1 MLNMSKTL
9 TPRSETILKSI
20 VEQYIARAVPVPSQN
35 VLHNHGLD
43 VSSATIRNEMMR
55 LKQEGYII
63 QPHTSAGSVP
73 SDKGYRH
80 YVETLD
86 DVRLPINQQRMIN
99 HLFHQVETRMEEWAR
114 LTATLLANM
123 SQNMAIVAT
132 AKPDN
137 CLFKHLELV
146 SIQDSTALLVLVLL
160 GAIVRQQLTVFDQP
174 VSQVELSSVSDKL
187 NSIFAGLNN
196 QQILAKKTELF
207 ELEKSVTDCI
217 VDIMK
222 TEDEIEYEEP
232 YLDGLQFIFNQPEFA
247 NTRQTSA
254 SLALTENKNL
264 LRVILPDKLTESGV
278 HVIIGKENKSEV
290 IQNYSVVISQYGIPG
305 EAIGCLAV
313 IGPTRMP
320 YARSIASVDYLAE
333 VLSSLIAW
341 LYGRKITPEVENQ

>member
-9 TPRSETILKSI
+9 SPRTEAILKSI
-20 VEQYIARAVPVPSQN
+20 VEQYIARAAPVPSQS
-35 VLHNHGLD
+35 VLHNNGLD

-86 DVRLPINQQRMIN
+86 DIRLPLNQQRMIN
-99 HLFHQVETRMEEWAR
+99 HLFHQVETRVEEWAK

-146 SIQDSTALLVLVLL
+146 SIQDSTALLVLVLQ
-160 GAIVRQQLTVFDQP
+160 GAVVRQQLTVFNQP
-174 VSQVELSSVSDKL
+174 VSQTELSEISNRL
-187 NSIFAGLNN
+187 NGLFDGLNN
-196 QQILAKKTELF
+196 PQIQAKKPGLSD
-207 ELEKSVTDCI
+207 LEKSI
-217 VDIMK
+217 SESILSIMK
-222 TEDEIEYEEP
+222 TEDEIEYEAP

-247 NTRQTSA
+247 NARQTTT

-264 LRVILPDKLTESGV
+264 LRVILPDKLTDRGV
-278 HVIIGKENKSEV
+278 HVIIGKENKSET
-290 IQNYSVVISQYGIPG
+290 IQNYSVVISKYGLPG
-305 EAIGCLAV
+305 EAIGCIAV
-313 IGPTRMP
+313 IGPTRMQ

-333 VLSSLIAW
+333 VLTGLMAW
-341 LYGRKITPEVENQ
+341 LYGRKIVPESDN

>member
-1 MLNMSKTL
+1 MENELS
-9 TPRSETILKSI
+9 PRSETILKSI
-20 VEQYIARAVPVPSQN
+20 VEQYIAKAAPVPSQSVMRN
-35 VLHNHGLD
+35 NSLD

-123 SQNMAIVAT
+123 SQNMSIVAT

-146 SIQDSTALLVLVLL
+146 NIQDSTALLVLVLQ
-160 GAIVRQQLTVFDQP
+160 GAVVRQQLTVFDQP
-174 VSQVELSSVSDKL
+174 VAQAELSVVSNKL
-187 NSIFAGLNN
+187 NTLFAGLSNPL
-196 QQILAKKTELF
+196 ISAKKAELSG
-207 ELEKSVTDCI
+207 LDRSVADCI
-217 VDIMK
+217 CNIMK
-222 TEDEIEYEEP
+222 TEDEIEYEAP

-247 NTRQTSA
+247 NARQTTA
-254 SLALTENKNL
+254 SLALTENKKL
-264 LRVILPDKLTESGV
+264 LGIILPDKLTEKGV
-278 HVIIGKENKSEV
+278 HVIIGKENKSEA
-290 IQNYSVVISQYGIPG
+290 IQNYSVVISQYGLPG
-305 EAIGCLAV
+305 EAIGCIAV
-313 IGPTRMP
+313 IGPTRMQ
-320 YARSIASVDYLAE
+320 YARSIASVDYLSE
-333 VLSSLIAW
+333 VLSGMIAW
-341 LYGRKITPEVENQ
+341 LYGRKITPEADNQ

>member
-9 TPRSETILKSI
+9 SPRSETILKSI
-20 VEQYIARAVPVPSQN
+20 VEQYIARALPVPSQS

-43 VSSATIRNEMMR
+43 VSSATVRNEMMR

-73 SDKGYRH
+73 SDKGYRY

-86 DVRLPINQQRMIN
+86 DIRLPINQQRMIN

-114 LTATLLANM
+114 LTATLLANL

-137 CLFKHLELV
+137 CGFKHLELV
-146 SIQDSTALLVLVLL
+146 SIQDSTALLVLVLQ
-160 GAIVRQQLTVFDQP
+160 GAVVRQQLTVFNQP
-174 VSQVELSSVSDKL
+174 VSQTELSNISNKL

-196 QQILAKKTELF
+196 PQIQAKTAELN
-207 ELEKSVTDCI
+207 ELEKGISDCI
-217 VDIMK
+217 LNIMK
-222 TEDEIEYEEP
+222 TEDEVEYEVP

-247 NTRQTSA
+247 NARQTTT

-264 LRVILPDKLTESGV
+264 LRVILPDKLIGRGV
-278 HVIIGKENKSEV
+278 HVFIGKENKSEA
-290 IQNYSVVISQYGIPG
+290 IQNYSVVISQYGLPG
-305 EAIGCLAV
+305 EAIGCIAV
-313 IGPTRMP
+313 IGPTRMQ

-333 VLSSLIAW
+333 VLSGLIAW
-341 LYGRKITPEVENQ
+341 LYGRKIPTDADN

>member
-20 VEQYIARAVPVPSQN
+20 VEQYIARAVPVPSQSVMRN
-35 VLHNHGLD
+35 NELD

-86 DVRLPINQQRMIN
+86 DIRLPINQQRMIN
-99 HLFHQVETRMEEWAR
+99 HLFHQVETRMEEWSK

-123 SQNMAIVAT
+123 SQNMSIVAT
-132 AKPDN
+132 AKSDN

-146 SIQDSTALLVLVLL
+146 SIQDSTALLILVLQ
-160 GAIVRQQLTVFDQP
+160 GAVVRQQLTVFDQP
-174 VSQVELSSVSDKL
+174 VSQAELSDVSNKL

-196 QQILAKKTELF
+196 PQIQAKKVELSD
-207 ELEKSVTDCI
+207 LETSVADCI
-217 VDIMK
+217 ANIMK
-222 TEDEIEYEEP
+222 TEDEIEYEAP

-247 NTRQTSA
+247 NARQTTT

-264 LRVILPDKLTESGV
+264 LRVILPDKLTGRGV
-278 HVIIGKENKSEV
+278 HVIIGKENKSEA
-290 IQNYSVVISQYGIPG
+290 IQNYSVVISQYGLPG
-305 EAIGCLAV
+305 EAIGCIAV
-313 IGPTRMP
+313 IGPTRMQ

-333 VLSSLIAW
+333 VLSGLIAW
-341 LYGRKITPEVENQ
+341 LYGRKIRPETDN